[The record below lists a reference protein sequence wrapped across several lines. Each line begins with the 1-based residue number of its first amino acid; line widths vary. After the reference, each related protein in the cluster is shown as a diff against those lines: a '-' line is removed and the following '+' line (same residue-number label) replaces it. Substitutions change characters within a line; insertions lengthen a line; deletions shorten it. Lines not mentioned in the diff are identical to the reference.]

1 VEEEVLHQMT
11 SALHAANMVTGKKI
25 EHIISSYL
33 IWNTTLADLVDE
45 IVVAHTLIVA
55 SMGSDDVLNMLRSK
69 DVW

>member
-1 VEEEVLHQMT
+1 MT
-11 SALHAANMVTGKKI
+11 SAGLAANMVTGKKI